1 MGKKKTVRDLKME
14 IKAIKRTQMEATQG
28 MENLGKR
35 TGTTDANITTKIQE
49 MEERIS
55 GIGDN
60 IEEMDISIKE
70 NVKCKKFLTQLENII
85 LSEVTQSQKEHTWY
99 ALTNKWILAQKFGI
113 PKVQF
118 TDHMK
123 LKKKGDQS
131 VDTFVLLRRVIKIS
145 MGGERDKVWSR
156 NRRKGHPVTVTT
168 VDIAHIQLSNPDTI
182 VDANKCFL
190 TEA

>member
-35 TGTTDANITTKIQE
+35 TGTTDANITNKIQE

-60 IEEMDISIKE
+60 IEEMDISVKE

>member
-156 NRRKGHPVTVTT
+156 N
-168 VDIAHIQLSNPDTI
+168 
-182 VDANKCFL
+182 
-190 TEA
+190 